1 MGKIFCILGKSSSG
15 KDTIYK
21 RLLDEERITLKK
33 IIPYTTRPI
42 RDGEQEGVEYFFTT
56 KEKLEE
62 LQQQG
67 KVIECRSYQ
76 TFYGEWNYF
85 TVEDDQIDL
94 ESNDYIL
101 IGTVEAFVAIKKYFG
116 QDVVIPIYIALDDG
130 ERLQRALQRE
140 RGQEQPKYEEMCRR
154 FLADQKDFSDE
165 KLKEAGIEKVFYN
178 INLETCLDEI
188 IKDIMSKQ

>member
-188 IKDIMSKQ
+188 MKDIMSKQ